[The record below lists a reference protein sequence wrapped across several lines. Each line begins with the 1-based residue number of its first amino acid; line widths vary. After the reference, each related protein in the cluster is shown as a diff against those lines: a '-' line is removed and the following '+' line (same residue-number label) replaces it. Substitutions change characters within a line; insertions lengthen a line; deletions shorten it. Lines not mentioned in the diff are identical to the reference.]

1 MGWKY
6 IMIRSRSKTGI
17 VTDWPVIFPDKMV
30 HAEVAG
36 CARMMV
42 PVKGTVLGVVSAGK
56 IEHLVV
62 EGLGGDSETLSLK
75 SRPDEDTKIIEMY
88 SYLHGIET

>member
-6 IMIRSRSKTGI
+6 IMIQSKHGD
-17 VTDWPVIFPDKMV
+17 VTYNWPIIFPDKMI
-30 HAEVAG
+30 HSEVAG

-42 PVKGTVLGVVSAGK
+42 PVKGSVTGIVSAGK
-56 IEHLVV
+56 IEHLEVN
-62 EGLGGDSETLSLK
+62 GLGGDSETLSLD
-75 SRPDEDTKIIEMY
+75 SRPEQDSAIIEMY